1 MVDHNG
7 DRSHTGKRSGVF
19 RRRVVQ
25 NRRVILYVDNEH
37 ASTFER
43 AGDWLLAART
53 RITYR
58 LGDLAGD
65 VCLLARYGD
74 VDPGLIDQHGIRAV
88 FISGHGAPP
97 EVYDEHEREGLREII
112 RRGDLPVFGFC
123 GGLQFI
129 ADALGVAPVRMGRLP
144 GGAADPHPDYEPG
157 WITELGYEP
166 VRLVGDH
173 PLHHGLG
180 ATPVFRH
187 AHSYHLPTLPDGFV
201 RLAETDPCPIQL
213 AAHEE
218 RPLAGAQFH
227 PEYWTTD
234 NPDGERLVH
243 NFLRWAGVIS

>member
-1 MVDHNG
+1 MARHPRCTTSTSAKACA
-7 DRSHTGKRSGVF
+7 RSFVGATSPS
-19 RRRVVQ
+19 
-25 NRRVILYVDNEH
+25 LDS
-37 ASTFER
+37 A
-43 AGDWLLAART
+43 AGCS
-53 RITYR
+53 Y
-58 LGDLAGD
+58 
-65 VCLLARYGD
+65 
-74 VDPGLIDQHGIRAV
+74 PG
-88 FISGHGAPP
+88 
-97 EVYDEHEREGLREII
+97 
-112 RRGDLPVFGFC
+112 
-123 GGLQFI
+123 
-129 ADALGVAPVRMGRLP
+129 ALGVAPVRMGRLP

-218 RPLAGAQFH
+218 RHSPVRSS

-243 NFLRWAGVIS
+243 SFLRWAGVISWQPCSTRIAIATGAGTRPPVANGSTPMGRSCWAGLCPPRSSTRSWPRLLGSARRSSPTRPTTST

>member
-1 MVDHNG
+1 M
-7 DRSHTGKRSGVF
+7 
-19 RRRVVQ
+19 
-25 NRRVILYVDNEH
+25 
-37 ASTFER
+37 
-43 AGDWLLAART
+43 
-53 RITYR
+53 
-58 LGDLAGD
+58 
-65 VCLLARYGD
+65 
-74 VDPGLIDQHGIRAV
+74 

-97 EVYDEHEREGLREII
+97 EAYDEREREGLREII

-129 ADALGVAPVRMGRLP
+129 ADALGVAPIRMGRVP
-144 GGAADPHPDYEPG
+144 DGAADPHPDYEPG
-157 WITELGYEP
+157 WITELGYEQ

-173 PLHHGLG
+173 PLHDGLG

-234 NPDGERLVH
+234 NPDGERLIR
-243 NFLRWAGVIS
+243 NFLRWAGVTS

>member
-1 MVDHNG
+1 M
-7 DRSHTGKRSGVF
+7 
-19 RRRVVQ
+19 Q
-25 NRRVILYVDNEH
+25 NRPVILYVDNEH

-74 VDPGLIDQHGIRAV
+74 VDIDLIERHGIRAM

-97 EVYDEHEREGLREII
+97 EAYDEREREGLREII

-129 ADALGVAPVRMGRLP
+129 ADALDVAPVRMGRVP
-144 GGAADPHPDYEPG
+144 DGAADPHPDYEPG

-173 PLHHGLG
+173 PLHDGLG

-187 AHSYHLPTLPDGFV
+187 AHSYHLPSLPDGFV

-234 NPDGERLVH
+234 NPDGGRLIH
-243 NFLRWAGVIS
+243 NFLRWAGVTS

>member
-1 MVDHNG
+1 M
-7 DRSHTGKRSGVF
+7 
-19 RRRVVQ
+19 
-25 NRRVILYVDNEH
+25 ILYVDNEH

-74 VDPGLIDQHGIRAV
+74 VDIDLIERHGIRAM

-97 EVYDEHEREGLREII
+97 EAYDEREREGLREII

-129 ADALGVAPVRMGRLP
+129 ADALNVAPVRMGRVP
-144 GGAADPHPDYEPG
+144 DGAADPHPDYEPG

-173 PLHHGLG
+173 PLHDGLG
-180 ATPVFRH
+180 ATPAFRC
-187 AHSYHLPTLPDGFV
+187 V
-201 RLAETDPCPIQL
+201 RIWRRPC
-213 AAHEE
+213 
-218 RPLAGAQFH
+218 R
-227 PEYWTTD
+227 D
-234 NPDGERLVH
+234 
-243 NFLRWAGVIS
+243 SS